1 MDLETLIAQITE
13 EVCARIQ
20 GNTPQPTAGPRATD
34 LSAHIEYTFNNPGIT
49 TDDVR
54 RMCETAKS
62 RKLAAVC
69 VPQWLV
75 AFAKEQVFGSDVKVS
90 TPIGLPGGESAT
102 AAKYAEV
109 KEAVK
114 NGVDEVDI
122 PLNMAA
128 LKQGDYKS
136 VRKDLEEAMM
146 PAKGRACVKAV
157 VESEATQQQLA
168 AAIDVAKTCGVNY
181 VTVSTITGQRPLD
194 PGQVRELAGLCQG
207 AVKLKLMGNIRDYAN
222 ASALVSAGGY
232 RIGTSAAE
240 VLV

>member
-20 GNTPQPTAGPRATD
+20 GEAPQAYAGAQPSA
-34 LSAHIEYTFNNPGIT
+34 LSAHIEYTFNNPSMT
-49 TDDVR
+49 TDDMR

-62 RKLAAVC
+62 KRLAAIC

-75 AFAKEQVFGSDVKVS
+75 AFAKEQVFGTDVKVS
-90 TPIGLPGGESAT
+90 TLIGLPGGVSAT

-114 NGVDEVDI
+114 NGADEVDI
-122 PLNMAA
+122 PLNMA
-128 LKQGDYKS
+128 LLGQGDYKE

-146 PAKGRACVKAV
+146 PAKGRACIKAV
-157 VESEATQQQLA
+157 VEANAAPQQIA
-168 AAIDVAKTCGVNY
+168 AAIDIVKASGADFL
-181 VTVSTITGQRPLD
+181 TVSTITGQRSHE

-207 AVKLKLMGNIRDYAN
+207 IVKLKLMGNIRDYSS

-232 RIGTSAAE
+232 RIGTSAIG
-240 VLV
+240 VLG